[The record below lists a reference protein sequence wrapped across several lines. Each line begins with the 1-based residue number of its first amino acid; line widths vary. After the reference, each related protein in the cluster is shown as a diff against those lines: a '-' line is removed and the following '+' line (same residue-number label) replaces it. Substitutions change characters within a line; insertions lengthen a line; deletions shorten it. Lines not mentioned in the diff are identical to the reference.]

1 MNSANSVPI
10 VSRQVES
17 PTPLKLRFFVAHTV
31 DAARQY
37 ARLLVGAE
45 SREKCIALDD

>member
-17 PTPLKLRFFVAHTV
+17 PTPLKLRFFVPPTV
-31 DAARQY
+31 DAAREH
-37 ARLLVGAE
+37 ARLSVGAG
-45 SREKCIALDD
+45 RETYIALD